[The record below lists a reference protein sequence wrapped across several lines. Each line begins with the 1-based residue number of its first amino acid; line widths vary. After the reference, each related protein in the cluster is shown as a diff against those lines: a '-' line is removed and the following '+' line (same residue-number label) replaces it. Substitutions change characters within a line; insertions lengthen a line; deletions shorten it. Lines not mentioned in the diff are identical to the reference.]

1 MKRCDIMIVGKN
13 NLIKL
18 FPDFKEDIAEN
29 GIDLRVGK
37 IYKLSNVFVRGS
49 VDDKKML
56 PDMEELKITN
66 DIPREIYDIYIL
78 NNKDYYI
85 VEIDRPI
92 HIPDGYCQIYKI
104 RSTFARC
111 GLQLIS
117 AVGDNDFNGTLR
129 LGLKNLTNSDI
140 YIGKNERIIQA
151 LTIKNDG
158 TASSYDGDYQNDK
171 IYED

>member
-1 MKRCDIMIVGKN
+1 MIVGKN

-18 FPDFKEDIAEN
+18 FPDFAEDVAEN

-37 IYKLSNVFVRGS
+37 IYKISDFLIRGS
-49 VDDKKML
+49 VNDKKML
-56 PDMEELKITN
+56 PDMEEVELNN
-66 DIPREIYDIYIL
+66 DFPRKLSDVYIL
-78 NNKDYYI
+78 NNEDYYI

-129 LGLKNLTNSDI
+129 LGLKNLTNSNI

>member
-1 MKRCDIMIVGKN
+1 MIVGKN

-37 IYKLSNVFVRGS
+37 IYKLSDFLIKGS
-49 VDDKKML
+49 VNNKKML
-56 PDMEELKITN
+56 PDMEEIKLNN
-66 DIPREIYDIYIL
+66 DLPRELLDVYIL

-171 IYED
+171 IYGD

>member
-1 MKRCDIMIVGKN
+1 MIVGKN

-18 FPDFKEDIAEN
+18 FPDFAEDVAEN

-37 IYKLSNVFVRGS
+37 IYKISDFLIRGS
-49 VDDKKML
+49 VNDKKML
-56 PDMEELKITN
+56 PDMEEIELNN
-66 DIPREIYDIYIL
+66 DLPKRLSDVYIL
-78 NNKDYYI
+78 NNEDYYI

-117 AVGDNDFNGTLR
+117 AVGDNDFDGTLR
-129 LGLKNLTNSDI
+129 LGLKNLTNSEI

>member
-1 MKRCDIMIVGKN
+1 MIVGRE
-13 NLIKL
+13 NLKKI
-18 FPDFKEDIAEN
+18 FPDFEDDVQEN

-37 IYKLSNVFVRGS
+37 IFKTSDFLIKGS
-49 VDDKKML
+49 VNDKKML
-56 PDMEELKITN
+56 PDMEEIELNN
-66 DIPREIYDIYIL
+66 DLPRKLSDVYIL
-78 NNKDYYI
+78 NNEDYYI

-92 HIPDGYCQIYKI
+92 HIPNGYCQIYKI

-129 LGLKNLTNSDI
+129 LGLKNLSNSDI
-140 YIGKNERIIQA
+140 YVGRNERIIQA

-158 TASSYDGDYQNDK
+158 TASCYDGDYQNDK
-171 IYED
+171 IYEEK

>member
-1 MKRCDIMIVGKN
+1 MIVGHE
-13 NLIKL
+13 NLIEL
-18 FPDFKEDIAEN
+18 FPNFKDDIGEN

-37 IYKLSNVFVRGS
+37 IFRIDEFFVRGC
-49 VDDKKML
+49 VNDEKML
-56 PDMEELKITN
+56 PELYEVEVVNDFSSKIH
-66 DIPREIYDIYIL
+66 DSYIL
-78 NNKDYYI
+78 NNEYYYI

-92 HIPDGYCQIYKI
+92 HIPDGYCQIYKL

-129 LGLKNLTNSDI
+129 LGLKNLTKSNI
-140 YIGKNERIIQA
+140 YVGKNERIIQA

-158 TASSYDGDYQNDK
+158 TALNYDGSYQNDK
-171 IYED
+171 IYKE